1 MAAAA
6 GRLAIDTEFM
16 SEARYRALLCL
27 VQVAVPDPAA
37 GGGAR
42 TEVLDPLDEL
52 DASPL
57 ADLLADPAVEVIVH
71 AGRQDVSLLRREWDT
86 EVRNVFDTQVAA
98 AFLGL
103 GPQEGYERL
112 VRRVLD
118 LPVKG
123 GEGFTRWDRRP
134 LAPEQIAYARADAA
148 HLLALGEE
156 MQRRLSASGRLE
168 WAREECRALEAATD
182 ERDPEEVWRRLPRLA
197 RLRPAQ
203 RAVARELVQWRE
215 ETARERDRP
224 VAWVLPDHVLLELAR
239 RQPADRRALEEV
251 RGLPRQTLERMHRD
265 VVAAIARG
273 RERPPPP
280 APDQP
285 AQPEPADTPLISLA
299 QALVRHRALEAG
311 LATELLATQGELS
324 ALVAAVR
331 RGGEPP
337 PLRALQGWR
346 REVAGA
352 ELLELLAGR
361 RRLRANPA
369 GGLEIADGA

>member
-1 MAAAA
+1 
-6 GRLAIDTEFM
+6 
-16 SEARYRALLCL
+16 
-27 VQVAVPDPAA
+27 
-37 GGGAR
+37 
-42 TEVLDPLDEL
+42 
-52 DASPL
+52 
-57 ADLLADPAVEVIVH
+57 VH
-71 AGRQDVSLLRREWDT
+71 AGRQDVALLRREWAT

-118 LPVKG
+118 VPVKG

-134 LAPEQIAYARADAA
+134 LAAEQIAYARADAA

-156 MQRRLSASGRLE
+156 MERRLSASGRLE
-168 WAREECRALEAATD
+168 WAREECRALEQASD
-182 ERDPEEVWRRLPRLA
+182 ERDPEEVWQRLPRLS
-197 RLRPAQ
+197 RLRPVQ
-203 RAVARELVQWRE
+203 RAVARELVEWRE
-215 ETARERDRP
+215 QTARERNKP
-224 VAWVLPDHVLLELAR
+224 LPWVLPDHVLLEVAR

-251 RGLPRQTLERMHRD
+251 RGLPGQTLDRLHRELL
-265 VVAAIARG
+265 AAVSRG

-285 AQPEPADTPLISLA
+285 PQPEPADTPLIALA

-311 LATELLATQGELS
+311 LATELLTTQAELS

-331 RGGEPP
+331 RDGQPP
-337 PLRALQGWR
+337 PVRALAGWR

-361 RRLRANPA
+361 RNLRADPD
-369 GGLEIADGA
+369 GGLEVTEAP